1 MDPGIPM
8 DVDTATALMSSS
20 ASEAMDIDMASMDVD
35 QSSSDAM
42 EVDI

>member
-8 DVDTATALMSSS
+8 DVDTAMVLMSSS

-35 QSSSDAM
+35 QSSSDVM